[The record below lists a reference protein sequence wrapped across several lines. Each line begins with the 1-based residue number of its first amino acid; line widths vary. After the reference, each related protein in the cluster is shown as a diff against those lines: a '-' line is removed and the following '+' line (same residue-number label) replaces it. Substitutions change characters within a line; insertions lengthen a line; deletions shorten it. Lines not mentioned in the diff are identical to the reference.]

1 MDDKYDIVVVG
12 AGPAG
17 SMAARAAA
25 KAGMKVLMLDKRR
38 ELGVPVQCGEA
49 LNEDV
54 LKELRV
60 KPRRRWTMSR
70 IKAAKLVSPSGVSVV
85 VEGRSVGKIGY
96 ILDRKIFDKH
106 LALLAVKAGSDIK
119 VDTFVDGLVKKN
131 SKVEGVRARDI
142 EGRIKVRADV
152 VIAADGVMSR
162 VARWAGVNTT
172 LGPDEIESCAQF
184 KMVGVDI
191 ESTSTMEFYFGS
203 KIAPGGYVWVFPTGR
218 DTANVGLGVLPSL
231 AKRSPVKYLG
241 NFIEAMSTLRKARVF
256 EMNAGGVPVCG
267 PVERTVKDNVLI
279 VGDAARQVNALTGGG
294 IDSSMR
300 TGNIAGEVAAEAL
313 ASGDVSEKRL
323 NEYDKRWRELMGK
336 SLDRYLKGKKVLID
350 LSDDDLDKLARS
362 LQGVKFDK
370 ISLTGM
376 LKVLIKAHP
385 KLLWKLRRLM

>member
-1 MDDKYDIVVVG
+1 MNDRYDIVVVG

-25 KAGMKVLMLDKRR
+25 KAGARVLMLDKRH

-49 LNEDV
+49 LNEEV
-54 LKELRV
+54 LKELKV
-60 KPRRRWTMSR
+60 KPKRRWITSR
-70 IKAAKLVSPSGVSVV
+70 IKVAKLVSPSGISVV

-106 LALLAVKAGSDIK
+106 LALLAVKAGSDIR
-119 VDTFVDGLVKKN
+119 VGTFVDGLIKKN
-131 SKVEGVRARDI
+131 NKVEGVRARGA
-142 EGRIKVRADV
+142 EGRIKIYADV
-152 VIAADGVMSR
+152 IIAADGVMSR

-191 ESTSTMEFYFGS
+191 ESTSTMEFYFGN
-203 KIAPGGYVWVFPTGR
+203 KIAPGGYAWIFPR
-218 DTANVGLGVLPSL
+218 DEDTANVGLGVLPSR
-231 AKRSPVKYLG
+231 AKRAPVKYLEDFVG
-241 NFIEAMSTLRKARVF
+241 MMPNLRKARVF
-256 EMNAGGVPVCG
+256 EMNVGGVPVCG
-267 PVERTVKDNVLI
+267 PIKRTVKGNVLI

-300 TGNIAGEVAAEAL
+300 AGNIAGEVAAEAI
-313 ASGDVSEKRL
+313 ATGDLSVKKL

-336 SLDRYLKGKKVLID
+336 KLDRYLKGKNVLVD
-350 LSDDDLDKLARS
+350 LTDADLDNLAKT
-362 LQGVKFDK
+362 LQGVKFDE
-370 ISLTGM
+370 ISLTDM

-385 KLLWKLRRLM
+385 KLLWKLKRLM

>member
-1 MDDKYDIVVVG
+1 MNDRYDIVVVG

-25 KAGMKVLMLDKRR
+25 KAGARVLMLDKRH

-49 LNEDV
+49 LNEEV
-54 LKELRV
+54 LKELKV
-60 KPRRRWTMSR
+60 KPKRRWITSR
-70 IKAAKLVSPSGVSVV
+70 IKVAKLVSPSGISVV

-106 LALLAVKAGSDIK
+106 LALLAVKAGSDIR
-119 VDTFVDGLVKKN
+119 VGTFVDGLIKKN
-131 SKVEGVRARDI
+131 NKVEGVKARGA
-142 EGRIKVRADV
+142 EGRIKIYADV
-152 VIAADGVMSR
+152 IIAADGVMSR

-191 ESTSTMEFYFGS
+191 ESTSTMEFYFGN
-203 KIAPGGYVWVFPTGR
+203 KIAPGGYAWIFPR
-218 DTANVGLGVLPSL
+218 DEDTANVGLGVLPSR
-231 AKRSPVKYLG
+231 AKRAPVKYLEDFVG
-241 NFIEAMSTLRKARVF
+241 MMPNLRKARVF
-256 EMNAGGVPVCG
+256 EMNVGGVPVCG
-267 PVERTVKDNVLI
+267 PIKRTVKGNVLI

-300 TGNIAGEVAAEAL
+300 AGNIAGEVAAEAI
-313 ASGDVSEKRL
+313 ATGDLSVKKL

-336 SLDRYLKGKKVLID
+336 KLDRYLKGKNVLVD
-350 LSDDDLDKLARS
+350 LTDADLDNLAKT
-362 LQGVKFDK
+362 LQGVKFDE
-370 ISLTGM
+370 ISLTDM

>member
-1 MDDKYDIVVVG
+1 MNDRYDIVVVG

-25 KAGMKVLMLDKRR
+25 KAGARVLMLDKRH

-49 LNEDV
+49 LNEEV
-54 LKELRV
+54 LKELKV
-60 KPRRRWTMSR
+60 KPKRRWITSR
-70 IKAAKLVSPSGVSVV
+70 IKVAKLVSPSGISVV

-106 LALLAVKAGSDIK
+106 LALLAVKAGSDIR
-119 VDTFVDGLVKKN
+119 VGTFVDGLIKKN
-131 SKVEGVRARDI
+131 NKVEGVRARGA
-142 EGRIKVRADV
+142 EGRIKIYADV
-152 VIAADGVMSR
+152 IIAADGVMSR

-191 ESTSTMEFYFGS
+191 ESTSTMEFYFGN
-203 KIAPGGYVWVFPTGR
+203 KIAPGGYAWIFPR
-218 DTANVGLGVLPSL
+218 DEDTANVGLGVLPSR
-231 AKRSPVKYLG
+231 AKRAPVKYLEDFVG
-241 NFIEAMSTLRKARVF
+241 MMPNLRKARVF
-256 EMNAGGVPVCG
+256 EMNVGGVPVCG
-267 PVERTVKDNVLI
+267 PIKRTVKGNVLI

-300 TGNIAGEVAAEAL
+300 AGNIAGEVAAEAI
-313 ASGDVSEKRL
+313 ATGDLSVKKL

-336 SLDRYLKGKKVLID
+336 KLDRYLKGKNVLVD
-350 LSDDDLDKLARS
+350 LTDADLDNLAKT
-362 LQGVKFDK
+362 LQGVKFDE
-370 ISLTGM
+370 ISLTDM